1 MKSIFIQHKS
11 GWFLICTEGEL
22 VMKSVNMSIFFSH
35 LFIIVLW
42 ASAFPGIR
50 LALTGY
56 SPESLS
62 LLRLLIGSLGLMIF
76 AIVTRMKLPQV
87 KDIPAIILFGG
98 LGFTAYYLALNY
110 GEKFVNAGTASLLVS
125 LTPIFTAI
133 LAWVIFRE
141 RIGLWKWIGGIVAFS
156 GVSLLSLG
164 HLGGFSFHKSAFL
177 ILIASLV
184 ESLYFVLQKPYLKK
198 YGFLSFTCYTIWG
211 GTLLMLIFLPGLWNS
226 ISSAPQEAT
235 WSAVYLGIFPTVLP
249 YIALG
254 YLTTKRGASE
264 ATSSLYLTPLLS
276 FIIAWIW
283 LGEIPTFNTIVG
295 GIIII
300 AGILLTI
307 VQSNEVQTQNQK
319 ESVEL

>member
-1 MKSIFIQHKS
+1 
-11 GWFLICTEGEL
+11 
-22 VMKSVNMSIFFSH
+22 MKSVNMSIFFSH
-35 LFIIVLW
+35 LFIIVFW

-98 LGFTAYYLALNY
+98 LGFTSYYLALNY

-125 LTPIFTAI
+125 LTPIFSAI

-156 GVSLLSLG
+156 GVALLSLG
-164 HLGGFSFHKSAFL
+164 YLGGFLFHKSAFL
-177 ILIASLV
+177 ILIASFV

-226 ISSAPQEAT
+226 ISNAPQEAT

-295 GIIII
+295 GILII
-300 AGILLTI
+300 AGIMLTI
-307 VQSNEVQTQNQK
+307 VQTNVVQTQTQNQK

>member
-1 MKSIFIQHKS
+1 MKLFNTSIF
-11 GWFLICTEGEL
+11 
-22 VMKSVNMSIFFSH
+22 VSH

-62 LLRLLIGSLGLMIF
+62 LLRLLIGSFGLIIF
-76 AIVTRMKLPQV
+76 AIATRMKLPQV
-87 KDIPAIILFGG
+87 KDIPVIIFFGG
-98 LGFTAYYLALNY
+98 LGFTGYYLALNH

-141 RIGLWKWIGGIVAFS
+141 RIGLWKWVGGIVAFS
-156 GVSLLSLG
+156 GVALLSLG
-164 HLGGFSFHKSAFL
+164 YLGGVSFHKSALF

-198 YGFLSFTCYTIWG
+198 YGFLPFTCYTIWG
-211 GTLLMLIFLPGLWNS
+211 GTLLMLIFLPELWNDFLN
-226 ISSAPQEAT
+226 APQEAT
-235 WSAVYLGIFPTVLP
+235 WSAVYLGVFPTVIP

-254 YLTTKRGASE
+254 YLTAKRGASE

-283 LGEIPTFNTIVG
+283 LGEVPNFTTILG

-307 VQSNEVQTQNQK
+307 LQTDEVKVQEKK
-319 ESVEL
+319 ESFQI